1 MLYLFYLRQNLRKS
15 YSIPAKCFKKT
26 CKNKEIHWNKRI
38 KQDEKVTG
46 FCTKNK
52 MICKKDKNFRTKNE
66 KTQRRENKNF
76 SEFI

>member
-52 MICKKDKNFRTKNE
+52 MICTKDKKFRTKNE

>member
-1 MLYLFYLRQNLRKS
+1 MLYQFYLRQNLRKS

-52 MICKKDKNFRTKNE
+52 MICTKDKNFRTKNE

>member
-52 MICKKDKNFRTKNE
+52 MICTKDKNFRTKNE
-66 KTQRRENKNF
+66 ETQRRENKNF

>member
-52 MICKKDKNFRTKNE
+52 MICTKDKNFHTKNE

>member
-15 YSIPAKCFKKT
+15 YSISAKCFKKT

-38 KQDEKVTG
+38 KQDEKVTS

-52 MICKKDKNFRTKNE
+52 MICTKDKNFRTKNE

>member
-15 YSIPAKCFKKT
+15 YSISAKCFKKT

-46 FCTKNK
+46 FCTKN
-52 MICKKDKNFRTKNE
+52 E

>member
-1 MLYLFYLRQNLRKS
+1 MLYLFCLRQNRRKS
-15 YSIPAKCFKKT
+15 YTIPAKCFKKT

-52 MICKKDKNFRTKNE
+52 MICTKDKNFRTKNE

>member
-38 KQDEKVTG
+38 NQDEKVTG

-52 MICKKDKNFRTKNE
+52 MICTKDKNFRTKNE

>member
-52 MICKKDKNFRTKNE
+52 MICTKDKNFCTKNE

>member
-26 CKNKEIHWNKRI
+26 CKNKEIHWIKRI

-52 MICKKDKNFRTKNE
+52 MICTKDKNFRTKNE

>member
-15 YSIPAKCFKKT
+15 YSISAKCFKKT
-26 CKNKEIHWNKRI
+26 CKNTEIHWNKRI

-52 MICKKDKNFRTKNE
+52 MICTKDKNFRTKNE

>member
-26 CKNKEIHWNKRI
+26 CKNKKIHWNKRI

-52 MICKKDKNFRTKNE
+52 MIYTKDKNFRTKNE